1 MSNSVYQMS
10 HTQTVQSM
18 TNASN
23 DLNASNWINLG
34 SSITGDVG
42 AILTITGFGT
52 PFGLALSGISAVASV
67 GSAGTA
73 GIALYDDFTR
83 LVQIHNDLSNAINV
97 AYNPVFSTDIPNTIK
112 LAHNRIFTTSYNV
125 LSVKKA
131 YGKMKNLAALESTIL
146 IVTND
151 YNGALTN
158 FLTQV
163 NAGNR
168 SAARSAL
175 LPIIALDSV
184 LNSQTR
190 FSSYAMYAGYSVAD
204 STVSNFDSLY
214 SSTNDS
220 ISISYSSRQATY
232 LNILAYLMDSTKTS
246 YIDSMNHY
254 GQVAIVSHN
263 QMASSINQTL
273 NVLQPIG
280 VPGYIAPTVNQPQIS
295 VDAGSGFNVKVNFK
309 NFGGTIANGIYA
321 KLFLTSGFIATI
333 DSIPVGDIAAD
344 ASGSISF
351 SVIAPNVDTT
361 GSYSVLFVSSNASS
375 SPASGVLR
383 SINATGVGEI
393 LPSVPKNFALHQN
406 YPNPFNPTTTI
417 EYSIPSS
424 SHVTFKVYDMLGRK
438 LKTLV
443 DGQQTSGVHEV
454 RFDASNLASGIYI
467 YRLQAGSFTAARKL
481 IVVK

>member
-1 MSNSVYQMS
+1 MP
-10 HTQTVQSM
+10 
-18 TNASN
+18 NA
-23 DLNASNWINLG
+23 
-34 SSITGDVG
+34 
-42 AILTITGFGT
+42 
-52 PFGLALSGISAVASV
+52 
-67 GSAGTA
+67 
-73 GIALYDDFTR
+73 
-83 LVQIHNDLSNAINV
+83 
-97 AYNPVFSTDIPNTIK
+97 IK
-112 LAHNRIFTTSYNV
+112 LAHNRIFTTNYNV
-125 LSVKKA
+125 LGVKKA
-131 YGKMKNLAALESTIL
+131 YGKMKNLAALESTNL
-146 IVTND
+146 VVTNE

-168 SAARSAL
+168 SAARSAIL
-175 LPIIALDSV
+175 SIIALDSV

-214 SSTNDS
+214 SSTNDN

-273 NVLQPIG
+273 NSLQPIG

-295 VDAGSGFNVKVNFK
+295 VAAGSGFNIKVNFQ

-321 KLFLTSGFIATI
+321 KLFLTSGFIASI

-344 ASGSISF
+344 ASGSVSF

-361 GSYSVLFVSSNASS
+361 GSYSVLFVSSDASS

-383 SINATGVGEI
+383 TLNATGVGQI
-393 LPSVPKNFALHQN
+393 VSSVPKNFTLYQN

-417 EYSIPSS
+417 QFSVEKDGKTII
-424 SHVTFKVYDMLGRK
+424 KVFDILGREVA
-438 LKTLV
+438 TLY
-443 DGQQTSGVHEV
+443 DNIAKAGQLYMATFNGARFSSGVYFYTIE
-454 RFDASNLASGIYI
+454 SNN
-467 YRLQAGSFTAARKL
+467 QH
-481 IVVK
+481 IVKKMIMLK